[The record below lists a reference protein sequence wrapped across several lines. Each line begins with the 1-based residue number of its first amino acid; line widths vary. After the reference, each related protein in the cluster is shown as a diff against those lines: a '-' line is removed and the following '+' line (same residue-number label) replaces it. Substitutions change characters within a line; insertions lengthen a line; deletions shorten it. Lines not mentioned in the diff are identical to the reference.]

1 MYAWIMWMWMNKW
14 YSFCAWS
21 LHHPNISVFKIFFF
35 HLFEREREW
44 ERNFPPTR
52 SPLMHLEQ
60 LGLGKDQDLGLSLG
74 HTHGL
79 QGVMKHMSC
88 HLLPPRAHI
97 SRELVDNQKCYL
109 KRATQMCKVDVPG
122 GLLIAGAK
130 ACSSLKHSNIWQFKT
145 YKQAKSRNVY

>member
-35 HLFEREREW
+35 HLFEKEREW

-60 LGLGKDQDLGLSLG
+60 LGLGKDQNLGLSLG
-74 HTHGL
+74 HTYGL

-97 SRELVDNQKCYL
+97 SRELVGN
-109 KRATQMCKVDVPG
+109 RSATWNEPHICARWMSQVVW
-122 GLLIAGAK
+122 LLEQRPALH
-130 ACSSLKHSNIWQFKT
+130 SSTQTFGNSKHTN
-145 YKQAKSRNVY
+145 KQKSRNVY